1 MTTPRQP
8 SLYIPHGGGPAFFM
22 QGPMQRIF
30 APMQEFLAA
39 VHQTLPAVPTVIL
52 LVKTS

>member
-8 SLYIPHGGGPAFFM
+8 SLYIPHGGGPAFAM
-22 QGPMQRIF
+22 QGSMQRMF

-39 VHQTLPAVPTVIL
+39 VHQTLPAVPTAIL
-52 LVKTS
+52 LV